1 MTENKPEN
9 KFRAGQISATI
20 WSNEKE
26 SNGKKFD
33 VKTIQIVKSYTT
45 DDGKTWNDTNSF
57 NVQDLAKLEVVVQ
70 KAKEYLLLSE

>member
-1 MTENKPEN
+1 MENKPEK

-26 SNGKKFD
+26 KDGKKFD
-33 VKTIQIVKSYTT
+33 VKTIQVTKSYTT
-45 DDGKTWNDTNSF
+45 DDGKTWKDTNSF
-57 NVQDLAKLEVVVQ
+57 NVQDLPKLEVVVQ